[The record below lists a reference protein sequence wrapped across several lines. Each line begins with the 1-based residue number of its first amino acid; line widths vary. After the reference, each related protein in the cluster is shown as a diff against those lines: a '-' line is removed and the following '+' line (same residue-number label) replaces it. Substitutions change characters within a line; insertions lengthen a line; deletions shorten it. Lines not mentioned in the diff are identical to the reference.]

1 MMSKHRRYLKKPL
14 ISRVPIKPPFCRVP
28 ILGNIRG
35 TFLGA
40 RRIWA
45 SLPGTRGGQGS
56 TVFPPFQK
64 VEYFSLTLIKN
75 RFIYYIKNMNKELFV
90 PENREIVENLK
101 IGEIFSAYNFPL
113 TGSFNGSITSPE
125 YMVNLGV
132 QEDFPDTQL
141 FLVVLKNGDTV
152 MWPLNREIFEKYLDN
167 GFLTKSKRKKTVP
180 REILDE
186 IQNFYPNIEN
196 AKEITRTVG
205 NEINF
210 GKKEIVHLPN
220 NVKNELVSYLTLS
233 LKGRNQFPEDFIN
246 ETKTESEEA
255 ETEKEK
261 EQQNAGTRKRRSKKN
276 RKNKKYRKSRKSRKY
291 KKSRN
296 IRKIRK

>member
-1 MMSKHRRYLKKPL
+1 
-14 ISRVPIKPPFCRVP
+14 
-28 ILGNIRG
+28 
-35 TFLGA
+35 
-40 RRIWA
+40 
-45 SLPGTRGGQGS
+45 
-56 TVFPPFQK
+56 
-64 VEYFSLTLIKN
+64 
-75 RFIYYIKNMNKELFV
+75 MNKELFV

-152 MWPLNREIFEKYLDN
+152 MWPLNREVFENYLDR

-233 LKGRNQFPEDFIN
+233 LKGSNQFPEDFIN
-246 ETKTESEEA
+246 ET

>member
-1 MMSKHRRYLKKPL
+1 
-14 ISRVPIKPPFCRVP
+14 
-28 ILGNIRG
+28 
-35 TFLGA
+35 
-40 RRIWA
+40 
-45 SLPGTRGGQGS
+45 
-56 TVFPPFQK
+56 
-64 VEYFSLTLIKN
+64 
-75 RFIYYIKNMNKELFV
+75 
-90 PENREIVENLK
+90 
-101 IGEIFSAYNFPL
+101 
-113 TGSFNGSITSPE
+113 
-125 YMVNLGV
+125 MVNLGV

-233 LKGRNQFPEDFIN
+233 LKGKNQFPEDFIN

-276 RKNKKYRKSRKSRKY
+276 RKNKKYRKSRKY

>member
-1 MMSKHRRYLKKPL
+1 
-14 ISRVPIKPPFCRVP
+14 
-28 ILGNIRG
+28 
-35 TFLGA
+35 
-40 RRIWA
+40 
-45 SLPGTRGGQGS
+45 
-56 TVFPPFQK
+56 
-64 VEYFSLTLIKN
+64 
-75 RFIYYIKNMNKELFV
+75 MNKELFV

-132 QEDFPDTQL
+132 QEDFPDTQI

-152 MWPLNREIFEKYLDN
+152 MWPLNRETFEKYLDK
-167 GFLTKSKRKKTVP
+167 GWLTKSKIKKTVP

-233 LKGRNQFPEDFIN
+233 LKGKNQFPEDFIN

-276 RKNKKYRKSRKSRKY
+276 RKNKKYRKSRKY